1 MEADSSGLLRR
12 FKNVFPYFTIVQV
25 IFSFPL
31 GLLNLLWLL
40 ENRLPLKLV
49 LNLANYIALWR
60 DLMKPILRFSFFCV
74 FFVSKAYFYIF
85 IVFNDVNHR
94 KSQYVL
100 WNRNPEEASNIYI
113 WIANLF
119 LKWVQNLVLE
129 SLAYFTYWNIT
140 NSRRKDTDATPS

>member
-1 MEADSSGLLRR
+1 
-12 FKNVFPYFTIVQV
+12 
-25 IFSFPL
+25 
-31 GLLNLLWLL
+31 
-40 ENRLPLKLV
+40 
-49 LNLANYIALWR
+49 
-60 DLMKPILRFSFFCV
+60 MKPILRFSFFCV